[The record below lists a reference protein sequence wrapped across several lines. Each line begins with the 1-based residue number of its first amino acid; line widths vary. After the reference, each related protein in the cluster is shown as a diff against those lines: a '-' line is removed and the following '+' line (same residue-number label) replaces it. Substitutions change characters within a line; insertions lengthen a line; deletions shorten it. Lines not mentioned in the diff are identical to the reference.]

1 MVLHR
6 HSNLLIGCSGC
17 RSRALQA
24 AAHQGYGT
32 FRGTAHSKD
41 DSYPELSHHKSAA
54 DRWQLRSVRP
64 HCPHTHAS
72 STVMLI
78 AVLCLSH
85 ATGGGRGRPA
95 FHSAGFLSMTSHLL
109 RCARCKVAF
118 CAPGGRRDFHW
129 VPNHGATAINRQI
142 SGCNRLGNI
151 DMDQEATLLQEC
163 WAPRLLGNSGAQ
175 LPSIPGWMQ

>member
-1 MVLHR
+1 MTMCSCSTSTPASFWLDWLGMVVTPGATMHLRILFTDGAPSPFKLADRMLWLSKQGAPGCGTPRVR
-6 HSNLLIGCSGC
+6 HI
-17 RSRALQA
+17 
-24 AAHQGYGT
+24 

-85 ATGGGRGRPA
+85 ATGSGRGRPA
-95 FHSAGFLSMTSHLL
+95 FHSAGFLPMTLHLL
-109 RCARCKVAF
+109 RCARCKETF
-118 CAPGGRRDFHW
+118 CARG
-129 VPNHGATAINRQI
+129 
-142 SGCNRLGNI
+142 
-151 DMDQEATLLQEC
+151 
-163 WAPRLLGNSGAQ
+163 
-175 LPSIPGWMQ
+175 